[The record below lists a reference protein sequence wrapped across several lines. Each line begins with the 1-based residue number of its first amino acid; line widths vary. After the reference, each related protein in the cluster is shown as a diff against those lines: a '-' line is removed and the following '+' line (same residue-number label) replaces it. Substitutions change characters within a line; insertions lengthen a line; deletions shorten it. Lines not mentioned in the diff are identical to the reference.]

1 MATISTATSPN
12 QQAPIRADSLAERC
26 DCCQTVGGPSA
37 RLVHEPS
44 GVSIL
49 TCLRC
54 LRSVMQMRVDR
65 ADWRGRM
72 IMRQSA
78 EELGW
83 QVWNAQ
89 DAFYLL
95 PLVEPFVLTSG

>member
-1 MATISTATSPN
+1 MRAAPMAG
-12 QQAPIRADSLAERC
+12 RC

-37 RLVHEPS
+37 RLVHEAS

-54 LRSVMQMRVDR
+54 LRSVMQMRVDT
-65 ADWRGRM
+65 ADWRGRR
-72 IMRQSA
+72 IMSHSA

-83 QVWNAQ
+83 HVWTAQ
-89 DAFYLL
+89 DALYLL
-95 PLVEPFVLTSG
+95 PVVDPFVLGPA